1 MTEPNQQMSSEH
13 GGLGVDGEQ
22 GAGPWAES
30 SPEGQTVRGG
40 RTCGIERDTREG
52 PQMHQAGVQAK
63 E

>member
-1 MTEPNQQMSSEH
+1 MTEPNQQMSSEQ
-13 GGLGVDGEQ
+13 GRLGVDGEQ

-40 RTCGIERDTREG
+40 RTRGVERDTTEG
-52 PQMHQAGVQAK
+52 PQMDQAGVQAK